1 MFASQ
6 DADRKQN
13 QTPPPTETGNKHQ
26 LFTGY
31 FFETKVHCH
40 LPRNFSPNGNHF
52 HNFQLDDFYSGN
64 LKQESTLQITCLIE
78 FSLCLSEQILN
89 KVRR

>member
-13 QTPPPTETGNKHQ
+13 QTPPPTEIGNKHQ
-26 LFTGY
+26 LFSGY
-31 FFETKVHCH
+31 FFKTKVHCH
-40 LPRNFSPNGNHF
+40 LPRNFSPNGNYF

-64 LKQESTLQITCLIE
+64 LKQESTPQITCLIE
-78 FSLCLSEQILN
+78 ISLCLSEQILN
-89 KVRR
+89 KVGR